1 MPLVKKKVCC
11 VCVYSNIIQLILCV
25 GVSKPAPESSATSPA
40 TPTVANDEI
49 KAKIEADV
57 AVVSNLKELEASFS
71 HMVVQVKRL

>member
-1 MPLVKKKVCC
+1 MT
-11 VCVYSNIIQLILCV
+11 

-57 AVVSNLKELEASFS
+57 TVVSNLKELEASFS
-71 HMVVQVKRL
+71 RMLVQGAGQASSDQ